1 MTTSDPVLYP
11 LPFTEA
17 ESIRQDAARTR
28 LELAETVEALTARFN
43 VRRQVAG
50 RIGSARRTRSA
61 ARAGSAGSAGSAGQ
75 IGPAGQ
81 RTGRLWVGGAGA
93 AAAVIATGLL
103 RAGAERRRWAAA
115 ALAVTAGAVTYIAV
129 DRRRGRVGSDRQD
142 RHGTAIQAASRTGPT
157 IAETPGSGLARP
169 GSARL
174 GDARLGAGRA
184 GQSSRDVVDVLL
196 DQHRQID
203 GMFAWVRS
211 TDGSERL
218 GAFAALVDFVH
229 RHERAEQAIVH
240 PALSDLDGPAERVV
254 ADRLHEENAADRTI
268 ASMISRGPDNSRFLT
283 DLDHLHAQVRE
294 HAAREETEEFPLLRA
309 HLAAD
314 RRRNMAN
321 QVRAAQAEP
330 W

>member
-11 LPFTEA
+11 LPFTEV
-17 ESIRQDAARTR
+17 ESRRQDAARTR
-28 LELAETVEALTARFN
+28 LELAETIEALAARFN

-50 RIGSARRTRSA
+50 RIGSARRSRST
-61 ARAGSAGSAGSAGQ
+61 ARAGSARQ
-75 IGPAGQ
+75 IVPAGR
-81 RTGRLWVGGAGA
+81 RTGLLWAGGAGV
-93 AAAVIATGLL
+93 AAAVAATGLV
-103 RAGAERRRWAAA
+103 RAGRTRRRWAAGA
-115 ALAVTAGAVTYIAV
+115 AAVTAGAVGYIAV
-129 DRRRGRVGSDRQD
+129 DRRRRVGPAPQD
-142 RHGTAIQAASRTGPT
+142 RHGTAIQAAPRTAPT
-157 IAETPGSGLARP
+157 TGEPPRSSAARP
-169 GSARL
+169 GEARP
-174 GDARLGAGRA
+174 GPGRPLR
-184 GQSSRDVVDVLL
+184 SRRDVVDVLL

-211 TDGSERL
+211 TDGAERL

-240 PALSDLDGPAERVV
+240 PALSDLDGPAERAV
-254 ADRLHEENAADRTI
+254 ADRRTEENAADRTI

-283 DLDHLHAQVRE
+283 DLDHLHAQVRA

-309 HLAAD
+309 HIAAD

-321 QVRAAQAEP
+321 QVRAVQAEP